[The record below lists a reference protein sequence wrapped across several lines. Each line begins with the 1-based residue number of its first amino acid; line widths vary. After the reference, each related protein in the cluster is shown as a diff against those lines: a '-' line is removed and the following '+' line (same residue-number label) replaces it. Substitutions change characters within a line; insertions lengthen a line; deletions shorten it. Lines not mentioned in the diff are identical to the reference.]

1 MELPQ
6 PAVTPAPATPAPTP
20 APAALI
26 RIDDDLVLRPFDPG
40 ADLDTW
46 VRVID
51 ESLEHLRPW
60 MPWAAEHSRD
70 RTAGFL
76 AGRAELWEAG
86 EEFSYAVA
94 VDGRLVGT
102 CGLFRHEDT
111 PEGAYE
117 IGYWLHPAATGR
129 GIATRAAAAMVQEGF
144 RLPGVDELLILHDAA
159 NHSSGAV
166 AARLGF
172 TEAGVDADGLRT
184 WRSVRAP
191 RQ

>member
-6 PAVTPAPATPAPTP
+6 PAPATDAPAPAG
-20 APAALI
+20 LI
-26 RIDDDLVLRPFDPG
+26 RVDDDLVLRSFDAEG
-40 ADLDTW
+40 DLDAW

-60 MPWAAEHSRD
+60 MPWAAAHSR
-70 RTAGFL
+70 AHAAAFL

-86 EEFSYAVA
+86 VQFSYVVG
-94 VDGRLVGT
+94 VDGRFAGS
-102 CGLFRHEDT
+102 CGLYRHEDT

-129 GIATRAAAAMVQEGF
+129 GIATRAAAAMVAEGF
-144 RLPGVDELLILHDAA
+144 RLSGVDELLILHDAA
-159 NHSSGAV
+159 NHASGAV

-172 TEAGVDADGLRT
+172 AEAGLDADGLRI
-184 WRSVRAP
+184 WRLARTARP
-191 RQ
+191 

>member
-6 PAVTPAPATPAPTP
+6 PAGTLASTYVPAD
-20 APAALI
+20 LI
-26 RIDDDLVLRPFDPG
+26 RIDDDLVLRPFDPE

-60 MPWAAEHSRD
+60 MPWAAEHSRAH
-70 RTAGFL
+70 TAEFL
-76 AGRAELWEAG
+76 AARADLWEAG
-86 EEFSYAVA
+86 EQFSYVVA
-94 VDGRLVGT
+94 ADGALVGT

-129 GIATRAAAAMVQEGF
+129 GIATRAAAAMVQVGF
-144 RLPGVDELLILHDAA
+144 RLAGIGELRIVHDAA
-159 NHSSGAV
+159 NHASGAV

-172 TEAGVDADGLRT
+172 TELGPDADGLRT
-184 WRSVRAP
+184 WRLARTARP
-191 RQ
+191 